1 MDSALRS
8 DWTHHCDGSSV
19 ENVTSLAPSVTTRHQ
34 RGTTAYRRI
43 TVALFCA
50 GLSTFTA
57 LYAVQAVLPSLSDAF
72 ALSPTQ
78 ASLAVSV
85 ATGALALGV
94 LPLTAVSEIVGRT
107 AVMTV
112 SLFTSAV
119 LSTLIALSPNFTIL
133 LVLRALEGLALA
145 GIQAVA
151 MSYLAEELHRESLG
165 SAMGLYVAG
174 TGLGGMTGRL
184 VGALVDDVAGWRW
197 ALGATALVTLLCAIA
212 FRATIVPSAHFHA
225 RAPRVREL
233 AGSIAGALTDR
244 GLVGLFTA
252 GFLLMSCFV
261 TVYNFLGFRLL
272 GPAFGL
278 SGTIVGLVFGVYLAG
293 VVSSAFIG
301 RMVDRYGRPPMLMLT
316 TAVTLGG
323 LLLLAMGNLV
333 AVVAGLV
340 VTTGG
345 FFAAHSV
352 ASSWVS
358 VRSRTLGVQGSAV
371 YVLFYYLGSSV
382 GGTVGGVAFSA
393 DGWRGVTYYTCAL
406 VAGALVIAVALRNLR
421 PATAPV
427 V

>member
-1 MDSALRS
+1 VTALVASPDTAHRR
-8 DWTHHCDGSSV
+8 GSP
-19 ENVTSLAPSVTTRHQ
+19 AF
-34 RGTTAYRRI
+34 RRI

-57 LYAVQAVLPSLSDAF
+57 LYAVQAVLPSLSASF
-72 ALSPTQ
+72 HLSPAQ

-94 LPLTAVSEIVGRT
+94 LPLTALSDIVGRT

-112 SLFTSAV
+112 SLFSSAALSV
-119 LSTLIALSPNFTIL
+119 LVALSPNFTAM
-133 LVLRALEGLALA
+133 LVLRVGEGLALA

-151 MSYLAEELHRESLG
+151 MSYLAEELHRDSLG

-184 VGALVDDVAGWRW
+184 VGAMVNDVAGWRW

-212 FRATIVPSAHFHA
+212 FRLTIVPSARFQP
-225 RAPRVREL
+225 RPPRVREL
-233 AGSIAGALTDR
+233 VASIGRAVTD
-244 GLVGLFTA
+244 VGLLGLFAA

-261 TVYNFLGFRLL
+261 TVYNFLGYRLL
-272 GPAFGL
+272 GPGFAL
-278 SGTIVGLVFGVYLAG
+278 SGTVVGLIFGVYLAG
-293 VVSSAFIG
+293 VVSSAFVG
-301 RMVDRYGRPPMLMLT
+301 RMVDRFGRPAMLIASA
-316 TAVTLGG
+316 AVTLAG
-323 LLLLAMGNLV
+323 LLLLAMGNL
-333 AVVAGLV
+333 AVVIVGLI

-358 VRSRTLGVQGSAV
+358 ARSATLHVQGSAV

-382 GGTVGGVAFSA
+382 GGTVGGLTFSA
-393 DGWRGVTYYTCAL
+393 NGWTGVTYYTSAL
-406 VAGALVIAVALRNLR
+406 IAAVLVIAVLLRRLR
-421 PATAPV
+421 PAR
-427 V
+427 